1 MEIKEVLNIELD
13 NCRRKIVKTYT
24 KLQVKRENKN
34 FGYSKQ
40 LSLMNELYAYFVRL
54 DVIYTWK
61 HINPDE
67 LLKDLKKADEVDYET
82 IDSHINKV
90 DHFIYCEN
98 AIDDLRR
105 NTIVQR
111 EVENLRHI
119 IKQATE
125 NDWENYNGHYLFD
138 EKR

>member
-13 NCRRKIVKTYT
+13 NCRRKIVETYT
-24 KLQVKRENKN
+24 KLQEKRKNKD

-40 LSLMNELYAYFVRL
+40 LSLMDDLYICFVRL
-54 DVIYTWK
+54 DIIYTWK
-61 HINPDE
+61 HLDPERLLKHLAKDDE
-67 LLKDLKKADEVDYET
+67 LNYKIINE
-82 IDSHINKV
+82 HINKV
-90 DHFIYCEN
+90 DHFLYCEN
-98 AIDDLRR
+98 AIYEIRR

-111 EVENLRHI
+111 EVENLKHI
-119 IKQATE
+119 IKEATE

>member
-1 MEIKEVLNIELD
+1 MEIKEVLNIESD
-13 NCRRKIVKTYT
+13 NCRRKIVETYT
-24 KLQVKRENKN
+24 ELQDKRENKD
-34 FGYSKQ
+34 FGYTKQ
-40 LSLMNELYAYFVRL
+40 LTLMNELYACFVRL

-67 LLKDLKKADEVDYET
+67 LLKDLQKADEIDYKT
-82 IDSHINKV
+82 INSHINKV
-90 DHFIYCEN
+90 DSFIRCEN
-98 AIDDLRR
+98 AMDDLRR
-105 NTIVQR
+105 STIVQR
-111 EVENLRHI
+111 EVENLKHI